1 MNLGGILFIKYR
13 SFHSQLTADKN
24 ERNCPI
30 SWRYGYTAIHHIR
43 LYRISSVIAMAIKC
57 QREKLP

>member
-30 SWRYGYTAIHHIR
+30 PWRHGHTAIRDVRI
-43 LYRISSVIAMAIKC
+43 YRISGIIAMAIKC